1 MKKQFMKSVLKPYLF
16 ILLVA
21 LSFCSCSNDY
31 HDVDMDV
38 FKPIPLE
45 IEGIDTKQLNKFECT
60 SDIPASGVDFKV
72 KNENS
77 NGFVS
82 SVLID
87 KKPAFPRILQLPNDG
102 SSHVEGEWGY
112 IDYVTEKA
120 PFEIDIH
127 FGANTSGQQR
137 EIEITIGG
145 WRYYSIITLIQTAE

>member
-1 MKKQFMKSVLKPYLF
+1 MKTCF
-16 ILLVA
+16 ILFYLIIISTM
-21 LSFCSCSNDY
+21 SFCACSNDKEG
-31 HDVDMDV
+31 VDMDV